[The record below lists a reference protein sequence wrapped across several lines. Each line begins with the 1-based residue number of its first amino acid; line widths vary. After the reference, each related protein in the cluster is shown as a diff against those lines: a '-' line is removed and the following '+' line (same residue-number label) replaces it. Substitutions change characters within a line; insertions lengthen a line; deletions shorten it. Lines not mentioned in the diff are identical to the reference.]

1 MTEIVNFRVKK
12 EIKEKMNFYKEK
24 INWNEELR
32 NFIIKKIE
40 QFEKERIIDEIG
52 NLLKKTK
59 NLNKGIAEML
69 VREDRDSH

>member
-12 EIKEKMNFYKEK
+12 VIKEKMNFYKEK